1 MNRFESFPFSKD
13 KPVYKQMEEFAHPST
28 YNREEMRMYE
38 RSLDRYRIYRLTMKT
53 EFDEGYDEGL
63 EDGRKIGSR
72 LASEYVEKGFPQRVT
87 SDFQH
92 TKEQKIIC
100 VAQRLEKKGLPK
112 SAIDDILCLINNKRE
127 GKK

>member
-1 MNRFESFPFSKD
+1 MNRFESFPFKKG
-13 KPVYKQMEEFAHPST
+13 KPIYKQMEEFAHPST

-63 EDGRKIGSR
+63 EEGRKIGSR
-72 LASEYVEKGFPQRVT
+72 LAREYAEKGFPQNMCAGP
-87 SDFQH
+87 QH
-92 TKEQKIIC
+92 TMEQKIIR
-100 VAQRLEKKGLPK
+100 VAQRLKEKGLPK
-112 SAIDDILCLINNKRE
+112 DAIDDILCLISNRRE